1 MLEGGGEGD
10 TVDEAERVEVVAG
23 MTEVWSVVGPGT
35 VEGTGPVLDGVPSQT
50 GGPGIV

>member
-1 MLEGGGEGD
+1 MLVGGAEDD

-23 MTEVWSVVGPGT
+23 MTEVWSVVGAGV
-35 VEGTGPVLDGVPSQT
+35 VEGTGTVFDGVPSQT